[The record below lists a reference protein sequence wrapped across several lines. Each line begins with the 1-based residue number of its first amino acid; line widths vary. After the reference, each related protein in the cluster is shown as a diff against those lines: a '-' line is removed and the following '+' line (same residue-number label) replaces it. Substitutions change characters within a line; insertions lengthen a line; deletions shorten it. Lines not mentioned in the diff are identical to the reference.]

1 MLLVVLLLE
10 VLAVACSCSGRHAAA
25 FAVAVADAAAAAA
38 AAVAGTRVGG
48 LNMPVFFLDR
58 LLLEPP
64 EALLFAEAT
73 EEVEAEAEAEE
84 APPDAKRRACWMEAA
99 AALGLK

>member
-1 MLLVVLLLE
+1 MLLLVVRLLE

-25 FAVAVADAAAAAA
+25 FAVVVADAAAAA

-73 EEVEAEAEAEE
+73 EAEAEAEE

>member
-73 EEVEAEAEAEE
+73 EEVEAEAEE

-99 AALGLK
+99 AAVGDK

>member
-1 MLLVVLLLE
+1 
-10 VLAVACSCSGRHAAA
+10 
-25 FAVAVADAAAAAA
+25 
-38 AAVAGTRVGG
+38 
-48 LNMPVFFLDR
+48 MPVFFLDR

-73 EEVEAEAEAEE
+73 EEVEAEAEE

>member
-1 MLLVVLLLE
+1 MLLLVVRLLE

-25 FAVAVADAAAAAA
+25 FAVVVADAAAAA

-73 EEVEAEAEAEE
+73 EAEAEE